1 MTSKVDVT
9 TYFSDSEE
17 ENEEE
22 SKEVIDDSKIVIV
35 VKKTKKGKEGTYLTG
50 IPKKEVTEVNKD
62 GDTVKAIKAVKVVL
76 NDLKQEFVK
85 KNSTGCAVKENK
97 PDTKNFLSFIPKG
110 GFYLFLQGEHDKKL
124 KEFLEQ
130 KGYSDII
137 VRS

>member
-22 SKEVIDDSKIVIV
+22 SKEVVDDNKIVIV

-50 IPKKEVTEVNKD
+50 VTAN
-62 GDTVKAIKAVKVVL
+62 GDKTVKVVL

-110 GFYLFLQGEHDKKL
+110 GFYLFLQGIHDDKL